1 MDQYHLH
8 HHQKAKKKENDVK
21 SASTRKRAKRIAK
34 RTKRRK
40 REKADVAR
48 VSNPEAHL
56 HHHGVDVLL
65 HLHLATMMI
74 DHAHADR
81 QVEAQADP
89 AKLPAQ

>member
-1 MDQYHLH
+1 MDQDHLH

-21 SASTRKRAKRIAK
+21 SARARRRAKRIAK

-48 VSNPEAHL
+48 VSNPEV
-56 HHHGVDVLL
+56 HHDVDVLL
-65 HLHLATMMI
+65 HLHHLATMMI
-74 DHAHADR
+74 NHTHADR

-89 AKLPAQ
+89 VK